1 MPIALNRYFGLGVGL
16 FGEAV
21 VDARVVGV
29 APTVATGATVEAE
42 ARAAVV
48 AGAIVAVVSRTG
60 VVAVAPMVVADSF
73 EGVFVP
79 GVDCA
84 GVEAID
90 EGVVFAASVEP
101 VDIEGAVTGPV
112 GALSTIAA

>member
-1 MPIALNRYFGLGVGL
+1 M
-16 FGEAV
+16 
-21 VDARVVGV
+21 
-29 APTVATGATVEAE
+29 
-42 ARAAVV
+42 
-48 AGAIVAVVSRTG
+48 
-60 VVAVAPMVVADSF
+60 DSF

-79 GVDCA
+79 GVDPA

>member
-1 MPIALNRYFGLGVGL
+1 MGAGL

-21 VDARVVGV
+21 VDATVVGV
-29 APTVATGATVEAE
+29 APTVATGATVVAE

-48 AGAIVAVVSRTG
+48 DGAIVSVDART
-60 VVAVAPMVVADSF
+60 VVADSF

-90 EGVVFAASVEP
+90 EGVVFAFSVEP

-112 GALSTIAA
+112 GAFSTIAA

>member
-1 MPIALNRYFGLGVGL
+1 M
-16 FGEAV
+16 
-21 VDARVVGV
+21 GV

-48 AGAIVAVVSRTG
+48 AGAIVAVVSRT
-60 VVAVAPMVVADSF
+60 VVMDSF

-79 GVDCA
+79 GVDPA

>member
-1 MPIALNRYFGLGVGL
+1 LGVGL

-21 VDARVVGV
+21 AEAIVVGV
-29 APTVATGATVEAE
+29 APTVATGATVVAE

-60 VVAVAPMVVADSF
+60 VVAVAPMVVADSL

-90 EGVVFAASVEP
+90 EGVVFALSVEP